1 MAQRTLD
8 AWEKVLADEEA
19 EWKKEEQVL
28 QDLAALRQEQ
38 SRNGITNE
46 ERIEQFEK
54 LAELY
59 VNNGR
64 PFAAQLM
71 QKEAHDCR
79 RLHRQAHENNRLRK
93 ARAREAQQKEH
104 ARIAKLREI
113 GTVLGFTESEF
124 QNLLATR
131 KFEQS
136 KRSGAFDDD
145 QWGVG
150 WATNQ
155 RKSTSKSATKRW
167 QWPIRMIIQWLEWLM
182 TWFIVRQPPKDTVA
196 ENCDHN

>member
-1 MAQRTLD
+1 MYVQNH
-8 AWEKVLADEEA
+8 
-19 EWKKEEQVL
+19 
-28 QDLAALRQEQ
+28 ALGLR
-38 SRNGITNE
+38 R
-46 ERIEQFEK
+46 QFEK

-113 GTVLGFTESEF
+113 GTYVHSSQFYHC
-124 QNLLATR
+124 AYHV
-131 KFEQS
+131 
-136 KRSGAFDDD
+136 FDNMRCM
-145 QWGVG
+145 VSL
-150 WATNQ
+150 NF
-155 RKSTSKSATKRW
+155 R
-167 QWPIRMIIQWLEWLM
+167 
-182 TWFIVRQPPKDTVA
+182 
-196 ENCDHN
+196 

>member
-1 MAQRTLD
+1 MCHGLLT
-8 AWEKVLADEEA
+8 
-19 EWKKEEQVL
+19 
-28 QDLAALRQEQ
+28 
-38 SRNGITNE
+38 
-46 ERIEQFEK
+46 
-54 LAELY
+54 
-59 VNNGR
+59 
-64 PFAAQLM
+64 
-71 QKEAHDCR
+71 CR
-79 RLHRQAHENNRLRK
+79 
-93 ARAREAQQKEH
+93 
-104 ARIAKLREI
+104 
-113 GTVLGFTESEF
+113 VLGFTESEF